1 MMRAGD
7 VVIIAIVVAFGTE
20 AVAGNAI
27 GETLTQFN
35 YMPVF
40 GVATATVML
49 VARSLGEG
57 DFEQID
63 RVADVIRQLHET
75 GAEIAIVIGAGNIWR
90 GRQGPAAKMTAVN
103 ADHMGML
110 GTAINSIA
118 MQDAVERQ
126 GIASRVMSAVE
137 MTRFCEPYT
146 YRRAVRHL
154 EKGRVVIFA
163 CGTGNPFFST
173 DTAAALRAV
182 EIGADAIL
190 LAKNVDGVYDSDPR
204 VNPEAKLLRDIT
216 YQEVQER
223 DLKVMDASAITICR
237 ENKVPCIRVFGLDDP
252 QNILRVIEGDMM
264 GTVVHP

>member
-1 MMRAGD
+1 MKAYHRVLIKLSG
-7 VVIIAIVVAFGTE
+7 E
-20 AVAGNAI
+20 A
-27 GETLTQFN
+27 
-35 YMPVF
+35 
-40 GVATATVML
+40 
-49 VARSLGEG
+49 LGEQG
-57 DFEQID
+57 RLFDFEQID
-63 RVADVIRQLHET
+63 RVAGVLAKLHET
-75 GAEIAIVIGAGNIWR
+75 GTQIALVIGAGNIWR
-90 GRQGPAAKMTAVN
+90 GRQGPAAKMTPIN

-118 MQDAVERQ
+118 MQDAVERL
-126 GIASRVMSAVE
+126 GIPSRVMSAVE
-137 MTRFCEPYT
+137 MNRFCEAYT

-204 VNPEAKLLRDIT
+204 VNPSAKLLPDLT
-216 YQEVQER
+216 YHEVMER

-237 ENKVPCIRVFGLDDP
+237 ENRVPCIRVFGLDDP
-252 QNILRVIEGDMM
+252 ENILRVIQGDPM
-264 GTVVHP
+264 GTLVHP

>member
-1 MMRAGD
+1 MAAYNRVLIKLSGEALGD
-7 VVIIAIVVAFGTE
+7 NGRLF
-20 AVAGNAI
+20 
-27 GETLTQFN
+27 
-35 YMPVF
+35 
-40 GVATATVML
+40 
-49 VARSLGEG
+49 
-57 DFEQID
+57 DFAQID
-63 RVADVIRQLHET
+63 RVAQVLCRLQQT
-75 GAEIAIVIGAGNIWR
+75 GTQVAVVIGAGNIWR
-90 GRQGPAAKMTAVN
+90 GRQGPAARMTAIN

-118 MQDAVERQ
+118 MQDAVERL
-126 GIASRVMSAVE
+126 GVPSRVMSAVE
-137 MTRFCEPYT
+137 MNRFCEPYT

-204 VNPEAKLLRDIT
+204 VNAEAKLLRDIT
-216 YQEVQER
+216 YHDVQER
-223 DLKVMDASAITICR
+223 DLKVMDAAAITICR
-237 ENKVPCIRVFGLDDP
+237 ENSVPCIRVFGLDDP
-252 QNILRVIEGDMM
+252 ENILRVISGDPM

>member
-1 MMRAGD
+1 MEAYKRVLIKLSGEALGD
-7 VVIIAIVVAFGTE
+7 HGRLF
-20 AVAGNAI
+20 
-27 GETLTQFN
+27 
-35 YMPVF
+35 
-40 GVATATVML
+40 
-49 VARSLGEG
+49 

-63 RVADVIRQLHET
+63 RVATVLAKIHET

-90 GRQGPAAKMTAVN
+90 GRQGPAAKMKAVN

-118 MQDAVERQ
+118 MQDAVERL
-126 GIASRVMSAVE
+126 GIPSRVMSAVE
-137 MTRFCEPYT
+137 MNRFCEPYT
-146 YRRAVRHL
+146 YRRAIRHL
-154 EKGRVVIFA
+154 EKGRIVIFA

-204 VNPEAKLLRDIT
+204 TNPSARLLKDLT
-216 YQEVQER
+216 YLEVMER

-237 ENKVPCIRVFGLDDP
+237 ENHVPCIRVFGLEDP
-252 QNILRVIEGDMM
+252 ENIVRVMAGDPM
-264 GTVVHP
+264 GTVVHG

>member
-1 MMRAGD
+1 MAQYKRVLIKLSGEALGD
-7 VVIIAIVVAFGTE
+7 NGKLF
-20 AVAGNAI
+20 
-27 GETLTQFN
+27 
-35 YMPVF
+35 
-40 GVATATVML
+40 
-49 VARSLGEG
+49 

-63 RVADVIRQLHET
+63 RVASIIGQLHET

-90 GRQGPAAKMTAVN
+90 GRQGPAAKMAAIN

-110 GTAINSIA
+110 GTTINCIA
-118 MQDAVERQ
+118 MQDAIERL
-126 GIASRVMSAVE
+126 GIQTRVMSAVE

-154 EKGRVVIFA
+154 EKGRIVLFA

-204 VNPEAKLLRDIT
+204 VNPDAKLLKDLT
-216 YQEVQER
+216 YNEVKDR
-223 DLKVMDASAITICR
+223 DLKVMDAAAITICR
-237 ENKVPCIRVFGLDDP
+237 ENKVPSIRVFGLDDP
-252 QNILRVIEGDMM
+252 QNILRVIEGDPM
-264 GTVVHP
+264 GTNVHP

>member
-1 MMRAGD
+1 MAKYKRVLIKLSGEALGD
-7 VVIIAIVVAFGTE
+7 HGRLF
-20 AVAGNAI
+20 
-27 GETLTQFN
+27 
-35 YMPVF
+35 
-40 GVATATVML
+40 
-49 VARSLGEG
+49 

-75 GAEIAIVIGAGNIWR
+75 GAEIAIVIGAGNIWRGARQAGLHIDRVR

>member
-1 MMRAGD
+1 MGFMAQYKRVLIKLSG
-7 VVIIAIVVAFGTE
+7 E
-20 AVAGNAI
+20 A
-27 GETLTQFN
+27 
-35 YMPVF
+35 
-40 GVATATVML
+40 
-49 VARSLGEG
+49 LGENG
-57 DFEQID
+57 RLFDFEQID
-63 RVADVIRQLHET
+63 RVAEVLARLQKT
-75 GAEIAIVIGAGNIWR
+75 GVQIAVVIGSGNIWR

-110 GTAINSIA
+110 GTAINCIA

-126 GIASRVMSAVE
+126 GVASRVMSAVE
-137 MTRFCEPYT
+137 MNRFCEPYT

-190 LAKNVDGVYDSDPR
+190 LAKNIDGVYDSDPR
-204 VNPEAKLLRDIT
+204 VNPDAKFLADIT
-216 YQEVQER
+216 YHEVQER
-223 DLKVMDASAITICR
+223 DLKVMDAAAITICR
-237 ENKVPCIRVFGLDDP
+237 ENRVPFIRVFGLDHPD
-252 QNILRVIEGDMM
+252 NILRVIEGDPM

>member
-1 MMRAGD
+1 MAKYKRVLIKLSGEALGD
-7 VVIIAIVVAFGTE
+7 HGRLF
-20 AVAGNAI
+20 
-27 GETLTQFN
+27 
-35 YMPVF
+35 
-40 GVATATVML
+40 
-49 VARSLGEG
+49 

-190 LAKNVDGVYDSDPR
+190 LAKNVDGVYSADPVKDPTAVKYDSISYD
-204 VNPEAKLLRDIT
+204 
-216 YQEVQER
+216 EVLAQH
-223 DLKVMDASAITICR
+223 LMVMDTTATSLSMDNHIPVLLFALKDP
-237 ENKVPCIRVFGLDDP
+237 ENIIRAVQGEK
-252 QNILRVIEGDMM
+252 I
-264 GTVVHP
+264 GTVVAG

>member
-1 MMRAGD
+1 MAKYKRVLIKLSGEALGD
-7 VVIIAIVVAFGTE
+7 HGRLFD
-20 AVAGNAI
+20 
-27 GETLTQFN
+27 L
-35 YMPVF
+35 
-40 GVATATVML
+40 
-49 VARSLGEG
+49 
-57 DFEQID
+57 EQID

-173 DTAAALRAV
+173 ATAASLRAA
-182 EIGADAIL
+182 EIDAQIIL
-190 LAKNVDGVYDSDPR
+190 KATMVDGVYDSDPHK
-204 VNPEAKLLRDIT
+204 NPNAKRYSTISFDQVLSEQLG
-216 YQEVQER
+216 
-223 DLKVMDASAITICR
+223 VMDMTAASMWRDNHIP
-237 ENKVPCIRVFGLDDP
+237 VLVFSLEDP
-252 QNILRVIEGDMM
+252 DNILRAVKQEDV
-264 GTVVHP
+264 GTLV

>member
-1 MMRAGD
+1 MAQYKRVLIKLSG
-7 VVIIAIVVAFGTE
+7 E
-20 AVAGNAI
+20 A
-27 GETLTQFN
+27 
-35 YMPVF
+35 
-40 GVATATVML
+40 
-49 VARSLGEG
+49 LGENG
-57 DFEQID
+57 RLFDFEQID
-63 RVADVIRQLHET
+63 RVASIIGKLHAT

-90 GRQGPAAKMTAVN
+90 GRQGPAAKMTPIN

-110 GTAINSIA
+110 GTTINSIA
-118 MQDAVERQ
+118 MQDAVERL
-126 GIASRVMSAVE
+126 GIPSRVMSAVE

-204 VNPEAKLLRDIT
+204 VNPEAKLLKDLT
-216 YQEVQER
+216 YDEVQAR
-223 DLKVMDASAITICR
+223 DLKVMDAAAITICR
-237 ENKVPCIRVFGLDDP
+237 ENKVPSIRVFGLDDP
-252 QNILRVIEGDMM
+252 RNILRVIEGDPM
-264 GTVVHP
+264 GTNVHP